1 MIEMMIVVFVV
12 GYLMIAIEHVLG
24 INKAT
29 FALLMGGVLW
39 TMFAFTGMVDNLD
52 VVLVE
57 HLGDTCEILVFLIGA
72 MIIVELIDRYNG
84 FSFITQVI
92 HLHNERRLLFV
103 LSLVTFFMSAVLDNM
118 TTTIVMIMLM
128 RRLLAN
134 AEDRWLF
141 AGVIVIAANSGGAW
155 SPIGDVTTI
164 MLWMNENV
172 TSLDLIVN
180 LFVPCLVSTIVPA
193 YMASLMIKNKTLV
206 AATPENSTVECGEG
220 DGSGVN
226 PRLSRLVMIVGVASL
241 IFVPVFKTLTGMPPF
256 IGMMISLSIMWLLT
270 EVLANKYKFDKSFG
284 GRVSQAVRN
293 IDMPTILFFLGIL
306 MAVGALQAAGILSE
320 IAHFLDRTIHEP
332 FIINTIIGALSSVI
346 DNVPLVAACMDMY
359 PVLDAAQ
366 VAASVDP
373 AYANHFIAD
382 GLFWHLLTFCAG
394 VGGSMLIIGSAA
406 GVVAMGLEKISFW
419 WYLKRI
425 SLLALVGYVCGI
437 LTIWAQHSIIGIG

>member
-1 MIEMMIVVFVV
+1 MITTMIVVFVV
-12 GYLMIAIEHVLG
+12 GYLLIAIEHVLG

-39 TMFAFTGMVDNLD
+39 TMFAFTGIVDNVD
-52 VVLVE
+52 AVLVE

-72 MIIVELIDRYNG
+72 MTIVELIDRYKG
-84 FSFITQVI
+84 FNFITHVI
-92 HLHNERRLLFV
+92 HSHSKKKLLF
-103 LSLVTFFMSAVLDNM
+103 LVTLITFFMSAVLDNM

-128 RRLLAN
+128 RRLITET
-134 AEDRWLF
+134 EDRWLF

-164 MLWMNENV
+164 MLWMNNNV
-172 TSLDLIVN
+172 TSLDLIAN
-180 LFVPCLVSTIVPA
+180 LIVPCLVSAIVPA
-193 YMASLMIKNKTLV
+193 FMASMMIKNNALTIS
-206 AATPENSTVECGEG
+206 ATTA
-220 DGSGVN
+220 GSIQTGCDID
-226 PRLSRLVMIVGVASL
+226 PRLSRLVLIVGVASL
-241 IFVPVFKTLTGMPPF
+241 IFVPIFKTLTGMPPF
-256 IGMMISLSIMWLLT
+256 IGMMISLSVMWLLT
-270 EVLANKYKFDKSFG
+270 EIIVNKNHFEDSFD
-284 GRVSQAVRN
+284 GRVSQAIRH
-293 IDMPTILFFLGIL
+293 IDMSTILFFLGIL

-359 PVLDAAQ
+359 PILDAAQ

-373 AYANHFIAD
+373 AYANNFIMD

-425 SLLALVGYVCGI
+425 SLLALAGYVCGI
-437 LTIWAQHSIIGIG
+437 LAIWVQHSIIGIG

>member
-206 AATPENSTVECGEG
+206 AATPENSTVECGED

-241 IFVPVFKTLTGMPPF
+241 IFVPVFKTLTEMPPF

-359 PVLDAAQ
+359 PILDAAQ

>member
-206 AATPENSTVECGEG
+206 AATPENSTVECGES
-220 DGSGVN
+220 DGNGVN

-359 PVLDAAQ
+359 PILDAAQ

-437 LTIWAQHSIIGIG
+437 LTIWVQHSIIGIG

>member
-12 GYLMIAIEHVLG
+12 GYLLIAIEHLLDV
-24 INKAT
+24 NKAT

-39 TMFAFTGMVDNLD
+39 TMFAFTGMVDNVD
-52 VVLVE
+52 TVLVE

-72 MIIVELIDRYNG
+72 MIIVELIDKYNG
-84 FSFITQVI
+84 FSFITKVI

-103 LSLVTFFMSAVLDNM
+103 LSIITFFMSAVLDNM

-134 AEDRWLF
+134 AEDRRLF

-180 LFVPCLVSTIVPA
+180 LFVPCLVSTLVPA
-193 YMASLMIKNKTLV
+193 YMASLMIKNKTLTAVTPDNATV
-206 AATPENSTVECGEG
+206 ATSAEG
-220 DGSGVN
+220 GLS
-226 PRLSRLVMIVGVASL
+226 PQLSRLVMITGVASL

-256 IGMMISLSIMWLLT
+256 IGMMISLSLMWLLT
-270 EVLANKYKFDKSFG
+270 ELLAKKYNFDKSFG

-320 IAHFLDRTIHEP
+320 IAHFLDRAIHEP

-359 PVLDAAQ
+359 PILDAAQ
-366 VAASVDP
+366 VAASADP
-373 AYANHFIAD
+373 TYANYFIVD

-437 LTIWAQHSIIGIG
+437 LTIWVQHSIIGIG

>member
-220 DGSGVN
+220 DDSGVN

-359 PVLDAAQ
+359 PILDAAQ

>member
-293 IDMPTILFFLGIL
+293 IDMSTILFFLGIL

-366 VAASVDP
+366 VTASVDP

>member
-359 PVLDAAQ
+359 PILDAAQ

-437 LTIWAQHSIIGIG
+437 LTIWAQYSIIGIG

>member
-293 IDMPTILFFLGIL
+293 IDMPTILVFLGIL

-359 PVLDAAQ
+359 PILDAAQ

>member
-359 PVLDAAQ
+359 PILDAAQ

-406 GVVAMGLEKISFW
+406 AVVAMGLEKISFW

>member
-1 MIEMMIVVFVV
+1 MIETMIVVFVI
-12 GYLMIAIEHVLG
+12 GYLLIATEHLLE

-39 TMFAFTGMVDNLD
+39 TMFAFTGMVDNID
-52 VVLVE
+52 AVLVE

-72 MIIVELIDRYNG
+72 MIIVELIDKYKG
-84 FSFITQVI
+84 FNFVTHVI
-92 HLHNERRLLFV
+92 HSHNKKKLLFMMSV
-103 LSLVTFFMSAVLDNM
+103 ITFFMSAVLDNM

-128 RRLLAN
+128 RRLLTEN
-134 AEDRWLF
+134 EDRWLF

-164 MLWMNENV
+164 MLWMNDNV

-193 YMASLMIKNKTLV
+193 YMASLMIKDNTV
-206 AATPENSTVECGEG
+206 AAITSTGQTRSESEEV
-220 DGSGVN
+220 SSQ
-226 PRLSRLVMIVGVASL
+226 LSRLVLIAGVASL
-241 IFVPVFKTLTGMPPF
+241 IFVPVFKTFTGMPPF
-256 IGMMISLSIMWLLT
+256 IGMMISLSVMWFIT
-270 EVLANKYKFDKSFG
+270 EIIVKKNYFALSFE
-284 GRVSQAVRN
+284 GRVTQAVRN
-293 IDMPTILFFLGIL
+293 IDMSTILFFLGIL
-306 MAVGALQAAGILSE
+306 MAVGALQAAGILSD

-359 PVLDAAQ
+359 PITDAAQ
-366 VAASVDP
+366 VAMAADP
-373 AYANHFIAD
+373 VYANYFISD

-425 SLLALVGYVCGI
+425 SLLALAGYVCGI
-437 LTIWAQHSIIGIG
+437 LTIWVQHTLIGIG

>member
-1 MIEMMIVVFVV
+1 MIETMIVVFVI
-12 GYLMIAIEHVLG
+12 GYLLIATEHLLE

-39 TMFAFTGMVDNLD
+39 TMFAFTGMVDNID
-52 VVLVE
+52 AVLVE

-72 MIIVELIDRYNG
+72 MIIVELIDKYKG
-84 FSFITQVI
+84 FNFVTHVI
-92 HLHNERRLLFV
+92 HSHNKKKLLFMM
-103 LSLVTFFMSAVLDNM
+103 SLITFFMSAVLDNM

-128 RRLLAN
+128 RRLLTEN
-134 AEDRWLF
+134 EDRWLF

-164 MLWMNENV
+164 MLWMNDNV

-180 LFVPCLVSTIVPA
+180 LFVPCLVSTIIPA
-193 YMASLMIKNKTLV
+193 YMASLMIKDNTV
-206 AATPENSTVECGEG
+206 AAITSTGQTRSESEEV
-220 DGSGVN
+220 SSQ
-226 PRLSRLVMIVGVASL
+226 LSRLVLIAGVASL
-241 IFVPVFKTLTGMPPF
+241 IFVPVFKTFTGMPPF
-256 IGMMISLSIMWLLT
+256 IGMMISLSVMWLIT
-270 EVLANKYKFDKSFG
+270 EIIVKKNHFAPSFE
-284 GRVSQAVRN
+284 GRVTQAVRN
-293 IDMPTILFFLGIL
+293 IDMSTILFFLGIL
-306 MAVGALQAAGILSE
+306 MAVGALQAAGILSD

-359 PVLDAAQ
+359 PITDAAQ
-366 VAASVDP
+366 VAMAADP
-373 AYANHFIAD
+373 VYANYFISD

-425 SLLALVGYVCGI
+425 SLLALAGYVCGI
-437 LTIWAQHSIIGIG
+437 LTIWVQHTLIGIG

>member
-1 MIEMMIVVFVV
+1 MLVTTMIVVFVI
-12 GYLMIAIEHVLG
+12 GYLMIAIEHVLE

-39 TMFAFTGMVDNLD
+39 TMFAFTGMVDNVD
-52 VVLVE
+52 AILVE

-72 MIIVELIDRYNG
+72 MIIVELIDKYKG
-84 FSFITQVI
+84 FNFITHVI
-92 HLHNERRLLFV
+92 HSHSKKKLLF
-103 LSLVTFFMSAVLDNM
+103 LIALITFFMSAVLDNM

-128 RRLLAN
+128 RRLLSEQ
-134 AEDRWLF
+134 EDRWLF

-164 MLWMNENV
+164 MLWMNDNV
-172 TSLDLIVN
+172 TSLDLIAN
-180 LFVPCLVSTIVPA
+180 LIVPCLVSTIVPA
-193 YMASLMIKNKTLV
+193 YMASLMIKNNVL
-206 AATPENSTVECGEG
+206 AAASAKG
-220 DGSGVN
+220 DVQAGNDGIN
-226 PRLSRLVMIVGVASL
+226 PRLSNIVLIFGVASL

-256 IGMMISLSIMWLLT
+256 VGMMISLSVMWLLT
-270 EVLANKYKFDKSFG
+270 EIIVRKNHFGESFE
-284 GRVSQAVRN
+284 GRVAQAVRN
-293 IDMPTILFFLGIL
+293 IDMTTILFFLGIL
-306 MAVGALQAAGILSE
+306 MAVGALQAAGVLSE

-332 FIINTIIGALSSVI
+332 FIINAIIGALSSVI

-359 PVLDAAQ
+359 PIMDAAQ

-373 AYANHFIAD
+373 AYANNFISD

-425 SLLALVGYVCGI
+425 SLMALVGYVCGI
-437 LTIWAQHSIIGIG
+437 LAIWVQHSIIGIG